1 MNDINRIRQF
11 IVLYLQLQPAPA
23 DAQIHALAAALGC
36 DKETL
41 ESIIY
46 RMLAETS
53 EVQTAALKRLKAT
66 ADIEDVLTDKIPDE
80 SIPLD
85 DAGTND
91 GLSDADIDDGM
102 QRETYDDGSDDADV
116 AVGQDSGDTRDVLT
130 DDGVPVVEI

>member
-1 MNDINRIRQF
+1 MNDVKRIQQF
-11 IVLYLQLQPAPA
+11 IVLYLQLQPKPA

-46 RMLAETS
+46 RMLAQTS
-53 EVQTAALKRLKAT
+53 EVQTAAFHRLRAT
-66 ADIEDVLTDKIPDE
+66 ADIEDVLTDQIPDE

-91 GLSDADIDDGM
+91 GLTDADIDDGM
-102 QRETYDDGSDDADV
+102 QAETYDDGTDDADIGI
-116 AVGQDSGDTRDVLT
+116 GQDSGDTRDVLT
-130 DDGVPVVEI
+130 DDGIPVVEV